1 MIYYDYF
8 YTILMFNS
16 GKLVDKADG
25 IITTRHPIT
34 VDTMPEVREEVLK
47 KSIETNPN
55 VHTIEF
61 NSLNLLQKRETE
73 LASSF
78 DVYIFYREGLWFWR
92 INDDGVTHESKESFE
107 TKENA
112 CMDVADM
119 IGKLLKKSEP
129 TGIGE

>member
-16 GKLVDKADG
+16 GKLVDKGEG

-55 VHTIEF
+55 VRTIEF

-107 TKENA
+107 TKEGA
-112 CMDVADM
+112 YEKAADAVS
-119 IGKLLKKSEP
+119 KLLKKSEP
-129 TGIGE
+129 NGVGE